1 MKSTSSLAKVQRI
14 EFFGFFFFFQ
24 IILSGCGHLWAKLCG
39 SDRVRVPKNV
49 FPTFTDSTN
58 SKLLTEAVSIFGAIF
73 HVGSSTYSTDV
84 AVKGEQIPIT
94 AFLSVRAALLTFL
107 QTDFVQDDEIRSRRL
122 SVV

>member
-1 MKSTSSLAKVQRI
+1 MDLSRTFCGPYIHSVTVSCTRACVCERERERVKSTSSLAKVQRI

-49 FPTFTDSTN
+49 FPNFTDSTN

-73 HVGSSTYSTDV
+73 HVE
-84 AVKGEQIPIT
+84 AQRALQRT
-94 AFLSVRAALLTFL
+94 AQMLP
-107 QTDFVQDDEIRSRRL
+107 
-122 SVV
+122 